1 LAQEPEKT
9 ETETAAEPV
18 SAEPAPEI
26 PAESQP
32 EAAPAEPTPEVVPA
46 EPVPEVPAESQP
58 EAAPAEPAPKVP
70 AENQPDDDEYTAKD
84 FLHDA
89 LDLISS
95 LMIVSFCAIL
105 LFAYVICLVDVE
117 GGSMVPTLSDGDR
130 LLVSRLGSS
139 YETGDILILD
149 SKISYTFGKNDTLI
163 QGAGLGKRI
172 VKRLIAKGGQEI
184 NIDFA
189 AGAVYVDGEKLDE
202 PYINALTKRDEGGFS
217 YPFRVPEGYVFV
229 MGDNRNVSKDSRH
242 PEVGLLSEEDVVGKV
257 ILRVLPFAQFGGVE

>member
-1 LAQEPEKT
+1 MAQEPEKT

-18 SAEPAPEI
+18 SAEPVPEVPAENPPEAAPAEPAPEI

-32 EAAPAEPTPEVVPA
+32 EAAPAEPAPEIPA
-46 EPVPEVPAESQP
+46 E
-58 EAAPAEPAPKVP
+58 KK
-70 AENQPDDDEYTAKD
+70 PDDDEYTAKD

-149 SKISYTFGKNDTLI
+149 SKISYTFGRNNTLI

-189 AGAVYVDGEKLDE
+189 EGAVYVDGEKLDE

-257 ILRVLPFAQFGGVE
+257 ILRVLPFGQFGGVE